1 MQILK
6 NKLKNTYFTFQNAF
20 TEQLL
25 IYIYIYILV
34 HNKNMK
40 EF

>member
-1 MQILK
+1 MDADFK
-6 NKLKNTYFTFQNAF
+6 NKLKNTYFTFQKAF

-25 IYIYIYILV
+25 IYIYILV